1 MTDQDVTESFI
12 DIGNDSISVA
22 DATVPA
28 NRMFRNAW
36 VLNGTVITED
46 VDAARNIFKAKVRE
60 TRKPLLEAED
70 VVYMKALEA
79 DDSAAKTAS
88 ATKKQNLRDATA
100 ASAIASATTIAD
112 LKAAWNTS
120 LLGDSPYA

>member
-60 TRKPLLEAED
+60 ARKPLLEAED